1 MKRVNLYITE
11 KQYKQLK
18 KQAEKKEIRVS
29 ELIRNIFDKHF
40 KND

>member
-18 KQAEKKEIRVS
+18 KQAKNKEIRVS
-29 ELIRNIFDKHF
+29 ELVRNIFDKYF